1 MAQQKLALKAMRTE
15 EDFKTQTQL
24 LAAQLNQ
31 KEQALVELRE
41 AKSTSASAMQEKLTV
56 LRADNVHTT
65 SALESLQQSTTQL
78 QADLSRCNEQLTQK
92 TDELAAKSHDLTEKT
107 RELDKSKSE
116 YDKAVQYSAE
126 EKIELALESV
136 RRITALEEQ
145 VKAQKKT
152 AKDMKEM
159 LENAENDM
167 LELKESKQSVAAQLR
182 ARCDGLERGLDIMT
196 SESSS
201 ASQEM
206 SQLRKKMQES
216 YVLAQR
222 EKNELTDQ
230 LKLMEDR
237 LKRLR
242 LEAEDD
248 EKNLKTEL
256 REREAE
262 NKGLASSLHE
272 QTLMNKTIAE
282 GTTRLQE
289 SMRAHLTKLRGDLD
303 SSHLLDGSLLD
314 SSAVATDSPE
324 KTAPSPYNRSIL
336 SKSMKEPQ
344 DEGTALLDDFGSEIE
359 RIKAAIHNA
368 ETQNAQLLAKVSS
381 LDLSLAEHKTLN
393 HSLLQQTQSLKIH
406 EADNAKYKD
415 KVHKLEERVE
425 KVKKM
430 AHEEMKRR
438 LMERDKAMVLLEE
451 EVTRLITA
459 ETDLETSNKQLKL
472 IETHLKEQTSESTA
486 QLARAQEAI
495 NELRAEL
502 AQAQEAG
509 AEKEECNAALAADYR
524 AQINELKAE
533 LAREQEA

>member
-1 MAQQKLALKAMRTE
+1 MYAY
-15 EDFKTQTQL
+15 
-24 LAAQLNQ
+24 
-31 KEQALVELRE
+31 
-41 AKSTSASAMQEKLTV
+41 

-230 LKLMEDR
+230 VCSSIFLSVCLSVYVYATYLSIQTHR
-237 LKRLR
+237 CAHTL
-242 LEAEDD
+242 
-248 EKNLKTEL
+248 TQTPPCEL
-256 REREAE
+256 T
-262 NKGLASSLHE
+262 H
-272 QTLMNKTIAE
+272 QV
-282 GTTRLQE
+282 
-289 SMRAHLTKLRGDLD
+289 GDLM
-303 SSHLLDGSLLD
+303 GGCRC
-314 SSAVATDSPE
+314 V
-324 KTAPSPYNRSIL
+324 
-336 SKSMKEPQ
+336 
-344 DEGTALLDDFGSEIE
+344 
-359 RIKAAIHNA
+359 
-368 ETQNAQLLAKVSS
+368 
-381 LDLSLAEHKTLN
+381 DLG
-393 HSLLQQTQSLKIH
+393 
-406 EADNAKYKD
+406 
-415 KVHKLEERVE
+415 V
-425 KVKKM
+425 
-430 AHEEMKRR
+430 
-438 LMERDKAMVLLEE
+438 
-451 EVTRLITA
+451 
-459 ETDLETSNKQLKL
+459 
-472 IETHLKEQTSESTA
+472 
-486 QLARAQEAI
+486 
-495 NELRAEL
+495 
-502 AQAQEAG
+502 
-509 AEKEECNAALAADYR
+509 
-524 AQINELKAE
+524 
-533 LAREQEA
+533 